1 MSMYGSQASMAQNHL
16 NSPIG
21 FFLTG
26 NEMDMQLTF
35 FKGESDPY
43 AQFATN
49 WVQLNFSATNMESGA
64 SGNTTT
70 SAEMQRSGDMLCHA
84 FLVITAPAIANVT
97 ASAITQLGAAGGS
110 IRTLVHTGTG
120 NAGAAGPITSEAH
133 VVYDDNAL
141 ANAGL
146 WAGGV
151 ANLFLIGDHTY
162 KVHAGDGVA
171 VAGSVVVT
179 DTDTTD
185 ADTGGDIANT
195 HEDILNY
202 YRKIASATY
211 SSANN
216 CTTVVMDSAITFAAS
231 VSTPTAF
238 TATFTHQ
245 PQNVLGSNSGRIL
258 MNAYSDPNLGFNKTR
273 TAGPTGTPA
282 NTTTGI
288 VPSVPILDP
297 NQVHAHYGTYA
308 PCTLVNYLE
317 VVIGSNPLSKVTGL
331 VMQANCELWV
341 ASDRLPRRAVN
352 KSSDPAEKG
361 AWALHRQTWAVPVPF
376 WFNQG
381 GYHSSLALCALS
393 FHSIQFNLVLNPYTR
408 TIVNGCGGDFTANTI
423 TAHGS
428 GGNVAL
434 ATKAGALSQIEG
446 DHVHDLFGGTS
457 APVSPTTTL
466 AGSQFGF
473 YLLLELIYLSDDERD
488 TYTDMTDEVLIT
500 QFQYASQKTLSAAS
514 QSVEMDLK
522 FNHPVSQVVV
532 AGQLLSNQNDNR
544 WGEFEGPTHPLS
556 ISATNPEGSKSH
568 WMKTMQI
575 TFNNTARTA
584 AQPAWFFHETVPSVN
599 AERCPDHHFY
609 LYSFGLTSPN
619 GSGQFS
625 GGADFSRLDSASA
638 TIVASPQVFKDQSH
652 VGGLDG
658 ATTTAATANSIT
670 GGQQIYI
677 NAFGVNANVAKFE
690 NGLVGVCF
698 M

>member
-21 FFLTG
+21 YFLTG

-49 WVQLNFSATNMESGA
+49 WVQLNFSATNMGSGA

-84 FLVITAPAIANVT
+84 FLVITAPAIANTSSVAVT
-97 ASAITQLGAAGGS
+97 IDGTAGGAVKAYIHSGRHNAELAAPLTYNVTIGANPTTETTMGTDVSDIVSSGDYITRVDSAGVAGKALVS
-110 IRTLVHTGTG
+110 IVSGNGLLITHAAMATMTG
-120 NAGAAGPITSEAH
+120 
-133 VVYDDNAL
+133 D
-141 ANAGL
+141 ANA
-146 WAGGV
+146 V
-151 ANLFLIGDHTY
+151 ASFSGSY
-162 KVHAGDGVA
+162 K
-171 VAGSVVVT
+171 S
-179 DTDTTD
+179 
-185 ADTGGDIANT
+185 
-195 HEDILNY
+195 
-202 YRKIASATY
+202 
-211 SSANN
+211 
-216 CTTVVMDSAITFAAS
+216 
-231 VSTPTAF
+231 
-238 TATFTHQ
+238 
-245 PQNVLGSNSGRIL
+245 VLGNNDACAFVDVHDHAVLRGNCIKL
-258 MNAYSDPNLGFNKTR
+258 R
-273 TAGPTGTPA
+273 TAGPTGAISTNLTGMLA
-282 NTTTGI
+282 NT
-288 VPSVPILDP
+288 PILDP

-361 AWALHRQTWAVPVPF
+361 GWALHRQTWAVPVPF

-408 TIVNGCGGDFTANTI
+408 SIVNGCGGDFTANTI
-423 TAHGS
+423 TLPGDA
-428 GGNVAL
+428 A
-434 ATKAGALSQIEG
+434 ATLTTVAGATSQAEG
-446 DHVHDLFGGTS
+446 DHVHDIDDGTTS
-457 APVSPTTTL
+457 ATAPTTTL

-544 WGEFEGPTHPLS
+544 WGEFEGPTRPLS
-556 ISATNPEGSKSH
+556 VSATNPEGSKSH

-584 AQPAWFFHETVPSVN
+584 AQPAWFFYETVPSVN

-638 TIVASPQVFKDQSH
+638 TIVASPQVFKNQEEH
-652 VGGLDG
+652 GGLDG
-658 ATTTAATANSIT
+658 ATTTAATSNSIT